1 MRKWRYDD
9 QIPLF
14 ARIDRPGNPGNR
26 ADRGSGSLMGHL
38 AEVAAQ
44 DDYPRQ
50 LEKMGIL
57 ARSDSP

>member
-1 MRKWRYDD
+1 
-9 QIPLF
+9 
-14 ARIDRPGNPGNR
+14 
-26 ADRGSGSLMGHL
+26 MGHL